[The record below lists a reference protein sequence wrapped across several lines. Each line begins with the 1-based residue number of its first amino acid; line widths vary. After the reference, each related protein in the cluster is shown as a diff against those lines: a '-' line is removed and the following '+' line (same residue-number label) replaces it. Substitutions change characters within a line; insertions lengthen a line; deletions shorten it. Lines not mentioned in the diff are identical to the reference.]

1 MEDNNRDESK
11 GDNRGDYTLNNE
23 NTLNSSNNYGQR
35 DYMREEIKQPNPMKG
50 LVVAILLG
58 IVGAILWAIVVKV
71 TGYNIGI
78 AAIAVG
84 YLVSQGFV
92 WAGKGDSATWG
103 IVAAVIA
110 TLSILL
116 GKTLAVIIVVAEYYG
131 ITIFKMMQVLDYGQL
146 MGFMVDTFELFDLVF
161 YAIAL
166 QTAYKRSFIQPSKNY
181 ADYMKPKLGESKTSG
196 ATDNSKATTDEKYE
210 SRSEFETETR
220 YESVE
225 SSAFNDTAYEDTG
238 ERVKRSIA
246 TPESEAR

>member
-1 MEDNNRDESK
+1 MDDNNRDNSR
-11 GDNRGDYTLNNE
+11 GDNTLNSVNTLNNE
-23 NTLNSSNNYGQR
+23 NTLNSSNNYAQQ
-35 DYMREEIKQPNPMKG
+35 DYMQEDIKQPNPMKG

-103 IVAAVIA
+103 VVAAVIA

-131 ITIFKMMQVLDYGQL
+131 ITIFEMMQVLDYGQL

-181 ADYMKPKLGESKTSG
+181 ADYMKPKLGDPQTSR
-196 ATDNSKATTDEKYE
+196 ATTNSSVATDEKYE
-210 SRSEFETETR
+210 TRSETQ
-220 YESVE
+220 YESDE

-238 ERVKRSIA
+238 EHAKRPVA

>member
-1 MEDNNRDESK
+1 LKVLGNKREIWGIFMENNNRGESK
-11 GDNRGDYTLNNE
+11 GDNTLNKE
-23 NTLNSSNNYGQR
+23 NTLNSNNNYGQQ
-35 DYMREEIKQPNPMKG
+35 DYMHEEIKQPNPIKG
-50 LVVAILLG
+50 LIVAVLLG

-103 IVAAVIA
+103 FVAAVIA

-131 ITIFKMMQVLDYGQL
+131 ITIFEMMQVIDYGQL
-146 MGFMVDTFELFDLVF
+146 MGFMVETFELFDLVF

-181 ADYMKPKLGESKTSG
+181 ADYMKPKLGDLQTSRASTDSRV
-196 ATDNSKATTDEKYE
+196 ATEEKYE
-210 SRSEFETETR
+210 SRTETE
-220 YESVE
+220 
-225 SSAFNDTAYEDTG
+225 AFNDTAYEDTG
-238 ERVKRSIA
+238 EQAKRPIA